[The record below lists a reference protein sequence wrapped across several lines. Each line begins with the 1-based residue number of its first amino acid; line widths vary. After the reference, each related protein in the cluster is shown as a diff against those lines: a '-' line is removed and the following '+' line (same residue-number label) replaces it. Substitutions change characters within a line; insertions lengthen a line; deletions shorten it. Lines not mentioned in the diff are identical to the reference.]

1 MGALMRYISI
11 IQLLPLSLTKVK
23 VSGMSIGGRL
33 IREANKLV
41 DKTATEQV
49 EGFKAPI
56 LGKGEAGTLHAGR
69 SDANGYRFLQVV
81 LFGSP
86 KVKVVKGCSL
96 EFETSKG
103 TISCKSDTK
112 DIESIYSETLEKGL
126 TAFEIYLDDELF
138 RQMKSP
144 IKSVKMTFPRKLFGK
159 DSFTFEVRSKE
170 FAKLMK

>member
-1 MGALMRYISI
+1 
-11 IQLLPLSLTKVK
+11 
-23 VSGMSIGGRL
+23 MSIGGRL

-41 DKTATEQV
+41 DRTATEQV
-49 EGFKAPI
+49 EAFKAPV

-69 SDANGYRFLQVV
+69 SDANGYRFLQIV

-96 EFETSKG
+96 EFETSQG
-103 TISCKSDTK
+103 TITCSSDTK

-126 TAFEIYLDDELF
+126 TAFEIYLDDDLF

-144 IKSVKMTFPRKLFGK
+144 IRSVKMTFPRKLFGK
-159 DSFTFEVRSKE
+159 DIFTFEVDKNKFSKL
-170 FAKLMK
+170 FV